1 MKFAGEIITTTN
13 RLNNNNNNNNAICI
27 AQIRR
32 NQQMGCND
40 YTVGENG
47 TETMGQDTRE
57 HSNRSQSVLRRCQ
70 TGADA

>member
-13 RLNNNNNNNNAICI
+13 KL
-27 AQIRR
+27 
-32 NQQMGCND
+32 ND

-47 TETMGQDTRE
+47 TETMEQDTRE